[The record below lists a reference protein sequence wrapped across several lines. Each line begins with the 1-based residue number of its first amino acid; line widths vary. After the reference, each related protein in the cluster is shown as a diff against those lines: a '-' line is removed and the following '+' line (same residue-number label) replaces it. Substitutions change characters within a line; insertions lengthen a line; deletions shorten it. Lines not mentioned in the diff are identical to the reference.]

1 MDQRKHQIGKVI
13 IMEKAFD
20 RMRLEMGQRIRIL
33 RKRQIWSQE
42 EFAEKL
48 GVSTITISRIENGTT
63 RIDVQL
69 LMNMAEVLRTKVTT
83 ILGTEEDE
91 FIEVY
96 EFDREKA
103 YDMVINNE
111 ICDSKTVI
119 GLLLTK
125 ELI

>member
-1 MDQRKHQIGKVI
+1 
-13 IMEKAFD
+13 MEKAFD

-42 EFAEKL
+42 EFAERL

-69 LMNMAEVLRTKVTT
+69 LMNMAEVLQTKVTT

-91 FIEVY
+91 FIEAKIKDGV
-96 EFDREKA
+96 
-103 YDMVINNE
+103 
-111 ICDSKTVI
+111 
-119 GLLLTK
+119 
-125 ELI
+125 

>member
-1 MDQRKHQIGKVI
+1 
-13 IMEKAFD
+13 
-20 RMRLEMGQRIRIL
+20 MRLEMGQRIRIL

-48 GVSTITISRIENGTT
+48 GVFTITISRIENGTT

-91 FIEVY
+91 FMEAKIKDGV
-96 EFDREKA
+96 
-103 YDMVINNE
+103 
-111 ICDSKTVI
+111 
-119 GLLLTK
+119 
-125 ELI
+125 

>member
-1 MDQRKHQIGKVI
+1 
-13 IMEKAFD
+13 MEKAFD

-69 LMNMAEVLRTKVTT
+69 LMNKVTT

-91 FIEVY
+91 FIEAKIKDGV
-96 EFDREKA
+96 
-103 YDMVINNE
+103 
-111 ICDSKTVI
+111 
-119 GLLLTK
+119 
-125 ELI
+125 

>member
-13 IMEKAFD
+13 TMEKAFD

-42 EFAEKL
+42 EFAERL

-69 LMNMAEVLRTKVTT
+69 LMNMAEVLKTRVTT

-91 FIEVY
+91 FIEAKIKDGV
-96 EFDREKA
+96 
-103 YDMVINNE
+103 
-111 ICDSKTVI
+111 
-119 GLLLTK
+119 
-125 ELI
+125 

>member
-1 MDQRKHQIGKVI
+1 
-13 IMEKAFD
+13 
-20 RMRLEMGQRIRIL
+20 MRLEMGQRIRIL

-48 GVSTITISRIENGTT
+48 GVFTITISRIENGTT

-91 FIEVY
+91 FIEAKIKDGV
-96 EFDREKA
+96 
-103 YDMVINNE
+103 
-111 ICDSKTVI
+111 
-119 GLLLTK
+119 
-125 ELI
+125 

>member
-1 MDQRKHQIGKVI
+1 
-13 IMEKAFD
+13 
-20 RMRLEMGQRIRIL
+20 MRLEMGQRIRIL

-48 GVSTITISRIENGTT
+48 GVSTITISRIENRTT

-91 FIEVY
+91 FIEAKIKDGV
-96 EFDREKA
+96 
-103 YDMVINNE
+103 
-111 ICDSKTVI
+111 
-119 GLLLTK
+119 
-125 ELI
+125 